1 MKRSLDQTL
10 AQSRRTYRPT
20 ALFLLD
26 LDRFKAVNDTLGH
39 QTGDELLKQVAQ
51 RLQRAIGD
59 KGLVGRLGGDE
70 FEVVLPAETNR
81 DRLGELAPSVIG
93 ALSQPYFIAGLAL
106 SICFS
111 IGVATPP
118 QDGEDSGSLIRPP
131 NPRPPPMGIASG

>member
-1 MKRSLDQTL
+1 MFFFFFFNGTATPRTYTYGHTLSLPDALPIFDELTGLANRQQMKRSLDQTL

-70 FEVVLPAETNR
+70 FEE
-81 DRLGELAPSVIG
+81 IG
-93 ALSQPYFIAGLAL
+93 RAQ
-106 SICFS
+106 
-111 IGVATPP
+111 V
-118 QDGEDSGSLIRPP
+118 
-131 NPRPPPMGIASG
+131 

>member
-59 KGLVGRLGGDE
+59 KGLVGRLRGEE
-70 FEVVLPAETNR
+70 FECVLHAETTLDRRGDPAQLCHNR
-81 DRLGELAPSVIG
+81 SNTSRQERTTYVLQSGG
-93 ALSQPYFIAGLAL
+93 
-106 SICFS
+106 
-111 IGVATPP
+111 GVY
-118 QDGEDSGSLIRPP
+118 EKKK
-131 NPRPPPMGIASG
+131 N

>member
-81 DRLGELAPSVIG
+81 DRLGEQIG
-93 ALSQPYFIAGLAL
+93 
-106 SICFS
+106 
-111 IGVATPP
+111 
-118 QDGEDSGSLIRPP
+118 R
-131 NPRPPPMGIASG
+131 ASCRERVCQYV